1 MPERLQKLI
10 ANAGMGSRRE
20 VEGWIEAG
28 RVAVNG
34 RTASLGDK
42 ATASDRVTVDGRAVR
57 LATAES
63 LPCRVLMYK
72 KHSDQIVTKKDPE
85 GRQTVFRGLPYLK
98 TGRWLAV
105 GRLDIN
111 TSGLLLMTTDGELK
125 RRLEHPSYELER
137 EYAVRVHGA
146 VDDAMLERL
155 VNGVELEDGPGRF
168 DQITVAG
175 GKGTNQW
182 FNVILREGR
191 YRLVRRL
198 WASQG
203 VEVSRLV
210 RVRFGPVPL
219 PGGIKA
225 GRYQEMTPV
234 QVSALAQAV
243 GLKR

>member
-1 MPERLQKLI
+1 MSGE
-10 ANAGMGSRRE
+10 
-20 VEGWIEAG
+20 
-28 RVAVNG
+28 
-34 RTASLGDK
+34 
-42 ATASDRVTVDGRAVR
+42 DGRSPEPRDVDAEFAR
-57 LATAES
+57 MLRDEGLARGPGRAPRE
-63 LPCRVLMYK
+63 PAA
-72 KHSDQIVTKKDPE
+72 PE
-85 GRQTVFRGLPYLK
+85 
-98 TGRWLAV
+98 
-105 GRLDIN
+105 D
-111 TSGLLLMTTDGELK
+111 
-125 RRLEHPSYELER
+125 
-137 EYAVRVHGA
+137 
-146 VDDAMLERL
+146 
-155 VNGVELEDGPGRF
+155 EDGPGRF

-175 GKGTNQW
+175 GKGTNPW
-182 FNVILREGR
+182 FNVIRREGR